1 MRLLRYICLLLAVFA
16 AFGAGDF
23 AGTYTGEWKSDG
35 SGNGGAIRFTL
46 TPASGGPW
54 KSDLTFGLDG
64 GDVKTIMRE
73 VKVEDDKIELV
84 YDFDV
89 QGTTLRSHIKGQW
102 NGTAFKGS
110 YQTTTPTGSAAVD
123 SGSWS
128 AVRK

>member
-1 MRLLRYICLLLAVFA
+1 MLLAIAA
-16 AFGAGDF
+16 AFGAVDLTGSYSGD
-23 AGTYTGEWKSDG
+23 WKSEA

-46 TPASGGPW
+46 SAPAGGAW
-54 KSDLTFGLDG
+54 KSDLAFGLDG
-64 GDVKTIMRE
+64 SDVKTIMRE
-73 VKVEDDKIELV
+73 VKVQDDKVELV

-110 YQTTTPTGSAAVD
+110 YETTTPNGSAAVD

-128 AVRK
+128 AARK